1 MILWRRNAYC
11 SSCFASYTINL
22 SLSSTFLPLVLLLS
36 DAVFTNAGQYGGT
49 RNYPCHERRNK
60 SHWQNDAMKQTWFSL
75 IWPPEMVSWRI
86 KICYSMN
93 RERLWMGPF
102 STNGSKLYNFWNRAD
117 ELVLNSFIK
126 KITSMNRLT
135 KEVDT
140 VIAHQ
145 NATAECQKEERDKKG
160 LVQTHIIQYNLN
172 TDNKQIMQRL
182 TQTWMAK
189 TNVFVMK
196 LITST

>member
-1 MILWRRNAYC
+1 
-11 SSCFASYTINL
+11 
-22 SLSSTFLPLVLLLS
+22 
-36 DAVFTNAGQYGGT
+36 
-49 RNYPCHERRNK
+49 
-60 SHWQNDAMKQTWFSL
+60 
-75 IWPPEMVSWRI
+75 
-86 KICYSMN
+86 
-93 RERLWMGPF
+93 
-102 STNGSKLYNFWNRAD
+102 
-117 ELVLNSFIK
+117 
-126 KITSMNRLT
+126 MNRLT

-172 TDNKQIMQRL
+172 TDNKHIMQRL